1 MKKTKANNKSAKIM
15 KASLKRKALKH
26 QEERV
31 VPVYLEKLAQL
42 AKSAQSMKFKSPIIK
57 KKTKPKTK
65 TYDYERIIK
74 QQFK

>member
-26 QEERV
+26 HEERV

-42 AKSAQSMKFKSPIIK
+42 AKSA
-57 KKTKPKTK
+57 
-65 TYDYERIIK
+65 
-74 QQFK
+74 